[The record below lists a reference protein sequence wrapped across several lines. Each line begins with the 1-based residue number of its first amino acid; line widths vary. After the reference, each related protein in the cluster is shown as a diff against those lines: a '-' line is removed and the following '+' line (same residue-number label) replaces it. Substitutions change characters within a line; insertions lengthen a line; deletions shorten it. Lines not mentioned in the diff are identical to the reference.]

1 MKTVD
6 PNLTI
11 KLKNKHM
18 EYLPVFGLMFIVVGL
33 ISWRWVVGI
42 DYMKKNHPDYK
53 GDDWLN
59 WNNDDNDNDT
69 DQIT

>member
-6 PNLTI
+6 PNPII
-11 KLKNKHM
+11 KLKNNYM
-18 EYLPVFGLMFIVVGL
+18 EYLPVFGLIFIIVGI

-59 WNNDDNDNDT
+59 WNNEDNGNDK

>member
-59 WNNDDNDNDT
+59 WNNEDNDNDM